1 MGLGRGLGREDGAG
15 SAHTSDRGSLHHA
28 PLTSQRTPRE
38 TQTPASLD
46 SVFDL
51 LPPDSSPCA
60 PTLAWAVASSDP
72 MASLRPFTHC
82 AAPFY

>member
-1 MGLGRGLGREDGAG
+1 MGLGRGPGHEDGAG
-15 SAHTSDRGSLHHA
+15 LAHTSNHGSLHHA

-38 TQTPASLD
+38 TQVPATLD

-51 LPPDSSPCA
+51 LPPDSSACT

-72 MASLRPFTHC
+72 MASLRPVTHC
-82 AAPFY
+82 GDPFY